1 MAEQLQQATIPI
13 VIDNGTG
20 FVKCGFAGDNLPKAM
35 FPSMIGRPLLR
46 SEEKVDGVEIQDVM
60 FGEEAAKVRQNLQ
73 ITYPLENGI
82 IKSWTDMELLWDYT
96 FKKQLKVDPK
106 GSSVLLTEPPM
117 NPDINRITMGKTMFE
132 KFGVERVHIA
142 VQATLVLYAQGILT
156 GVVVD
161 SGDGVTHVIPVYEG
175 FELPHLVRRLDVAG
189 SDITRR
195 LIELLLLRG
204 YSFNR
209 TADFET
215 IKEMKEKFCY
225 IGYDMETENK
235 LATETTVLMKT
246 YELPDGRVIK
256 FGPERYMAPEILFQ
270 PSLIG
275 KESKGIHEMLFDSI
289 NKADMDIRPDLYKH
303 ILLSGGTSMLPGLPS
318 RLKKEVVRLYE
329 ENAANIQKT
338 ARMAIGNQGT
348 GKEKKA
354 STLISVEDPPKRK
367 HLVFQGGAVFANVF
381 KDRDEVWITKR
392 EYEEKGDAIFK
403 KAIKK

>member
-1 MAEQLQQATIPI
+1 M
-13 VIDNGTG
+13 V
-20 FVKCGFAGDNLPKAM
+20 
-35 FPSMIGRPLLR
+35 GRPLLR
-46 SEEKVDGVEIQDVM
+46 SEEKIDGVEIKDVM

-73 ITYPLENGI
+73 ITYPLENGQV
-82 IKSWTDMELLWDYT
+82 KSWPDMELLWDYT
-96 FKKQLKVDPK
+96 FKEILKVDTV

-117 NPDINRITMGKTMFE
+117 NPDSNRIKMGKTMFE
-132 KFGVERVHIA
+132 KFGVDRVYIA
-142 VQATLVLYAQGILT
+142 VQAVLVLYAQGVLT

-195 LIELLLLRG
+195 MIELLQLRG

-215 IKEMKEKFCY
+215 IREVKEKYCY
-225 IGYDMETENK
+225 VGYDMAVENR
-235 LATETTVLMKT
+235 LATETTTLMKT

-256 FGPERYMAPEILFQ
+256 LGPERYMAPEILFQ

-275 KESKGIHEMLFDSI
+275 KESKGIHECLFDSI

-318 RLKKEVVRLYE
+318 RLKKEVLRLYD
-329 ENAANIQKT
+329 ENAESIQKS
-338 ARMAIGNQGT
+338 ARAAIGAKG
-348 GKEKKA
+348 GKDKKA
-354 STLISVEDPPKRK
+354 SITVNIEDPPKRK
-367 HLVFQGGAVFANVF
+367 HLVFQGGAVFANVV
-381 KDRDEVWITKR
+381 KDKDEAWFTRKQ
-392 EYEEKGDAIFK
+392 YEEKGDNIFK
-403 KAIKK
+403 KVINAKK